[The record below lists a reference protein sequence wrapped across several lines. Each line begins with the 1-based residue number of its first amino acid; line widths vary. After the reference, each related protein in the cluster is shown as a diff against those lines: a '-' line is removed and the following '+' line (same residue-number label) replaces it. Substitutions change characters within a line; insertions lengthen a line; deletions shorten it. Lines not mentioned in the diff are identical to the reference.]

1 MPKIKLPNTEN
12 ISQKRGLISISKAAK
27 FLLVSPDTL
36 RNWEK
41 QGKIEVLRTS
51 GGSRRYNLSQLK
63 ALKSELSPVK
73 ALSLISVGKAS
84 KLLQVSKD
92 TIRAWDNKGLI
103 QSVRTKGGARRFSKR
118 EITKLQ
124 NSLGIDQ
131 LLENRVSTQGVLI
144 AKNKKESFRL
154 SRLSLGFSILILII
168 FFLITGAYYFN
179 SIENNFINESKNI
192 LGEKTENLA
201 SQIYEIAG
209 AVENLQKSV
218 SNIQSEPEPEIEN
231 QYIYIPQTNLE
242 ISGVISKDIK
252 PSQSDLLILGSPD
265 SSFKEAYI
273 KKIFGDVFAANN
285 FKLGSIELLNGS
297 EVPEISLGTA
307 GDYYFKKSDASS
319 GLYIKSA
326 SGWNSLSNIS
336 SLQSA
341 YDTGSEFKTSDNRDI
356 KITLSDSANG
366 SDFSI
371 NISGENK
378 FIINDDGSFSDL
390 TPFVVD
396 ETGAVGIGTNSPLSR
411 LHLVSDLNIL
421 DSDILRLDSQ
431 VSGVNNSVF
440 RVDFEGD
447 VFADG
452 VISAAATAITS
463 GNADIA
469 EEYNVLDDSDQ
480 GDLVI
485 ISEYQNIK
493 KANKPYQKEL
503 FGIISTAPGFKLSL
517 KNSEGNLNPKP
528 VALAGRVPVKVST
541 ENGEIEP
548 GDYLTSSSTPGVAM
562 KATVPGQVVGK
573 ALESFTADCLTPGV
587 ESQKT
592 PGVSPMLCQGK
603 IMIFVNPTFADPAQV
618 LANLVI
624 DEEGSLV
631 IPKLKTAQLII
642 DVRKMNLQDEM
653 SENPDALDITASLE
667 LLKANYLSSEI
678 ENAKTVA
685 QLNRLQSKIEDIE
698 KANEKFPYTGKE
710 ISQSL
715 KSSDPLDL
723 EPPDELLATPSALP
737 GTSSRG
743 LLTDL
748 KVTENLSSEKLLT
761 TLDVVISGTLKSL
774 GNVFLGTTTIAGD
787 LSVDGTLSVSQNSI
801 NALQTLYLQS
811 SPLAEFVDLFNG
823 KVTIDSTGNLK
834 AQSILVAD
842 FKVVSNKITGQGV
855 IKKGN
860 KSVNLESPLVEEN
873 SRILITPTTET
884 DRVLAVTKKVKS
896 SLFTVS
902 APGVVEEDLSFD
914 WWMVNEE
921 EGSNESNEK

>member
-452 VISAAATAITS
+452 VISAEATAITS

-710 ISQSL
+710 ISKSL

>member
-710 ISQSL
+710 ISKSL